1 MFLATLETSLFVIVG
16 LVLGNSE
23 KSQSSLLSKSFK
35 IALALAIAVAPLQIY
50 VGHLS
55 AEQVYKY
62 QPENWR
68 QWRHSGTQFHLST
81 CQLEPCGITEQ

>member
-1 MFLATLETSLFVIVG
+1 
-16 LVLGNSE
+16 LVHSE

-35 IALALAIAVAPLQIY
+35 IALALAIAVAPLQIW
-50 VGHLS
+50 HLS

-68 QWRHSGTQFHLST
+68 QWRHSGTQFHLEYLPT
-81 CQLEPCGITEQ
+81 GALWHYRTIKPEND